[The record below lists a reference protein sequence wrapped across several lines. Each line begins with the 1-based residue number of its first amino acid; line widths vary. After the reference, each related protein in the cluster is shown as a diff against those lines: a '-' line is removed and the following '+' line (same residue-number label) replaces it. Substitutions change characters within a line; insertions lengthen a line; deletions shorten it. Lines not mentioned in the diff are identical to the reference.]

1 MSVAEILPIISSSI
15 ALLVAAIALLLKNS
29 SKKNSQPIIDA
40 LMAIAAMFAPP
51 VQVTADDESR
61 IVRERIAALSK
72 ELEELQNGL
81 SQKS

>member
-1 MSVAEILPIISSSI
+1 MSVAEVLPIVSSAI
-15 ALLVAAIALLLKNS
+15 AVLVAAIALLLKNG
-29 SKKNSQPIIDA
+29 SKKNYQPIIDA
-40 LMAIAAMFAPP
+40 LMAIAEMFAPP
-51 VQVTADDESR
+51 VEVTADDESR